1 MKTQSNQARNMILQD
16 LRAHS
21 KIWTSGYESV
31 SSVVDYFV
39 QVDEAHLL
47 SEFSARLQDLA
58 GECVVC
64 DSEEDAYKH
73 IAHIIEQKAVYVI
86 EPELISACEKY
97 AIPTELDDEFSK
109 ECRFALTG
117 CDALSVRSASVV
129 LTSHTLQ
136 GRRTISAPEIH
147 FVIAYE
153 NQIVADLPEA
163 LQEVSIADSSQITV
177 ITGPSRTAD
186 IEKTLVLGAHG
197 PKRLCVC
204 VIRNNE

>member
-1 MKTQSNQARNMILQD
+1 MKMQSNQSRDMILQN

-21 KIWTSGYESV
+21 KTKTSGYEPV
-31 SSVVDYFV
+31 SSVAEYFV

-47 SEFSARLQDLA
+47 SEFSVRLQDLA

-64 DSEEDAYKH
+64 DSEEDAYNH
-73 IAHIIEQKAVYVI
+73 IAHLTQHETVYVI
-86 EPELISACEKY
+86 EPKQISACEKY
-97 AIPTELDDEFSK
+97 AISIDSDDESSQ

-117 CDALSVRSASVV
+117 CDALSARSASVV
-129 LTSHTLQ
+129 VSSHTLH

-153 NQIVADLPEA
+153 NQIVPDLPEA
-163 LQEVSIADSSQITV
+163 LQQVSIADSSQITV

-204 VIRNNE
+204 IIRNN